1 MQSIDRLLY
10 SIIIADENEE
20 VEGGG
25 GWGAG
30 LGTGELGEAGR
41 AILMVRQN
49 LVKIDNLMVIY
60 TKLK

>member
-25 GWGAG
+25 GVGAG
-30 LGTGELGEAGR
+30 LGIGELGGAGR
-41 AILMVRQN
+41 AILMVRQS
-49 LVKIDNLMVIY
+49 LVK
-60 TKLK
+60 

>member
-25 GWGAG
+25 G
-30 LGTGELGEAGR
+30 GELGWE
-41 AILMVRQN
+41 LEN
-49 LVKIDNLMVIY
+49 LE
-60 TKLK
+60 KLGEQY